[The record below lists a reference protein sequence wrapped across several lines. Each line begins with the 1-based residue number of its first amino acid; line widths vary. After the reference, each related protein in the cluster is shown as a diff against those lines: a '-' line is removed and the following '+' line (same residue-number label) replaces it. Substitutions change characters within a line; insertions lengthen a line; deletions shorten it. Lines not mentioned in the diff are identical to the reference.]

1 MDGWIAAE
9 MRPQRGSLPVTAVPT
24 GRFNLVVNSR
34 DQGWAP
40 QILPQLPGMGG
51 ARVPGGLTGRD
62 GQGEGEGEGRGEER
76 RGGTWRERGFTAT
89 GEALM
94 LQGCRVIRRESS
106 CTL

>member
-9 MRPQRGSLPVTAVPT
+9 MRPQKGSLPVTAVPT
-24 GRFNLVVNSR
+24 GRFNLVVNRR

-40 QILPQLPGMGG
+40 RILTQLPGMGG

-62 GQGEGEGEGRGEER
+62 GQGEGT
-76 RGGTWRERGFTAT
+76 GGTWRERGLTST

>member
-24 GRFNLVVNSR
+24 GRFNLVVNRR

-40 QILPQLPGMGG
+40 RILPQLPGMGG

-62 GQGEGEGEGRGEER
+62 GQGEGRGGEGHGEKEDS
-76 RGGTWRERGFTAT
+76 
-89 GEALM
+89 LP
-94 LQGCRVIRRESS
+94 QGKHS
-106 CTL
+106 CSRAAG